1 MFNTDF
7 TFWILLIL
15 TCRGPVH
22 VAHPLVNAGLDTL
35 LEELRGGGGRE
46 VRVHHDVLVR
56 LVLLE
61 ERVDEGRLR

>member
-1 MFNTDF
+1 MFTRAF
-7 TFWILLIL
+7 TFWLLLIQ
-15 TCRGPVH
+15 TCWGSVH
-22 VAHPLVNAGLDTL
+22 VAHPLVNAGLDAL
-35 LEELRGGGGRE
+35 LEELGGGGGRE

>member
-15 TCRGPVH
+15 TCWGSIH
-22 VAHPLVNAGLDTL
+22 VAHPLVHAGLDTL

-46 VRVHHDVLVR
+46 VGVHHHVLVR